1 MFNHLICFPW
11 SELHCLHTYFQ
22 ILINAPLI
30 NINDKILIADSHL
43 YLKDNAYYKHHKKF
57 EKNHRTQWLYLNQ
70 TLYHHIV
77 APDQT
82 MQVGHFLRTYS
93 YHPINH
99 RAIMMVYSY
108 DPLMNLQFFLSL
120 YDKFLHHPLSIDLD
134 LPIYL
139 LNDLNVVQ
147 QI

>member
-1 MFNHLICFPW
+1 HTRSKRDW
-11 SELHCLHTYFQ
+11 SSDVCSSDL
-22 ILINAPLI
+22 
-30 NINDKILIADSHL
+30 
-43 YLKDNAYYKHHKKF
+43 
-57 EKNHRTQWLYLNQ
+57 WLYLNQ

-82 MQVGHFLRTYS
+82 MQVGHFLRTHS

-139 LNDLNVVQ
+139 LTDLNVVQ
-147 QI
+147 QKYSYKLLTN